1 MVKVAQMT
9 IPPEYE
15 PLLAKILAW
24 FDSLIYPTWASRYF
38 HTSRSAKKANKEKTP
53 KSKEETESESEEE

>member
-38 HTSRSAKKANKEKTP
+38 YITLSAKKTNRKTGLDFRFFIFN
-53 KSKEETESESEEE
+53 S

>member
-15 PLLAKILAW
+15 PLLVKSLLGLIL
-24 FDSLIYPTWASRYF
+24 
-38 HTSRSAKKANKEKTP
+38 
-53 KSKEETESESEEE
+53 

>member
-1 MVKVAQMT
+1 MVKVAQIT

-24 FDSLIYPTWASRYF
+24 FDSLIYPTWASQYF
-38 HTSRSAKKANKEKTP
+38 HTTRSAKKANKEKTA
-53 KSKEETESESEEE
+53 

>member
-24 FDSLIYPTWASRYF
+24 FDSLISSLFP
-38 HTSRSAKKANKEKTP
+38 
-53 KSKEETESESEEE
+53 